1 LAAVLTEFW
10 GTEAATEAHRFTNDE
25 LLRLLRSRR
34 GKQMLDRLL
43 DDLLTTRLLTR
54 PLGRPADI
62 LPRQVRQALNDY
74 LLSQVNQLLEREV
87 PPLIDA
93 LKIHTIVTRKVDS
106 LELPRLEALLLSIM
120 QDQFKYINLFG
131 ALLGFIIGLLNLLIL
146 RFLKKNKKIMPHP
159 EPFYNPTVL
168 IYKSP
173 YLPSSFKVLCFFPLS
188 PS

>member
-1 LAAVLTEFW
+1 MAAVLTEFW

-131 ALLGFIIGLLNLLIL
+131 ALLGFIIGLLSL
-146 RFLKKNKKIMPHP
+146 
-159 EPFYNPTVL
+159 
-168 IYKSP
+168 
-173 YLPSSFKVLCFFPLS
+173 
-188 PS
+188 